1 MSLIEGVRGMVFS
14 ATLNSIS
21 DISLKSGLLVEE
33 TRLPGENHPP
43 AANHRQTWSHY
54 VVSSTPRLSGIRT
67 HNFREYILLKTHTLN
82 I

>member
-43 AANHRQTWSHY
+43 AANHRQT
-54 VVSSTPRLSGIRT
+54 
-67 HNFREYILLKTHTLN
+67 
-82 I
+82 